1 MEWASFLAERPIG
14 VFATVGR
21 DGMPHAVPVA
31 LVVCDGKPQI
41 WCRSDSVKARN
52 AEREG
57 RAALTAYKGNSFVSV
72 RGAVTLIHA
81 EDARYEEITRA
92 HSEKYSGREQPDNDL
107 VIEVSP
113 DRISFRA

>member
-1 MEWASFLAERPIG
+1 MDWTAFLAERPIG

-31 LVVCDGKPQI
+31 LVVCDGKPAI

-52 AEREG
+52 ATREG

-72 RGAVTLIHA
+72 RGAVTLIRSG
-81 EDARYEEITRA
+81 DPRYDEITQA
-92 HSEKYSGREQPDNDL
+92 HAKKYPGDQPDNDL

-113 DRISFRA
+113 DRISFRD